1 MAAKDAKVVVFL
13 RPLRRS
19 QRHTAARVVK
29 LVDTGD
35 LKSPG
40 RLGCAGSS
48 PASGTI
54 RFIASSAF
62 KSKDH
67 SLVSDEVLSDRPPN
81 GILFYQFPIAPKSI

>member
-54 RFIASSAF
+54 QI
-62 KSKDH
+62 DTNP
-67 SLVSDEVLSDRPPN
+67 SLYTAKR
-81 GILFYQFPIAPKSI
+81 